1 MQTGVPLYGTK
12 KCSINIKSGRTDR
25 MGFREED
32 VSMEAVEHM
41 DVLSEMKNPL
51 ARPHRSRH
59 ATNAL

>member
-1 MQTGVPLYGTK
+1 
-12 KCSINIKSGRTDR
+12 
-25 MGFREED
+25 MGFKEED

-59 ATNAL
+59 ATNAM